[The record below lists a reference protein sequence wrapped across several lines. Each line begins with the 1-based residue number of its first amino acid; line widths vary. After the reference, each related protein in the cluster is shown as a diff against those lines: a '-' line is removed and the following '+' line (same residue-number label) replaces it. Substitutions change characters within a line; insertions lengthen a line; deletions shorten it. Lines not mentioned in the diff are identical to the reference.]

1 MFPTT
6 AGKRWFLLDVVVTF
20 VLARTNSFFLSQTF
34 LTQTFLHCGSNQSLR
49 FGKRSHFG
57 KGLSQTLGI

>member
-20 VLARTNSFFLSQTF
+20 VLARTNSFFSLSNLF
-34 LTQTFLHCGSNQSLR
+34 ALWLKPIHPVW
-49 FGKRSHFG
+49 
-57 KGLSQTLGI
+57 